1 MNKIRINFF
10 RSKRFVITCDVNNK
24 KYRIFQV
31 IFGTDGSL
39 FVNFP
44 YYLNSKGL
52 VSFVTY
58 PKNIGQPIDLNLVP
72 GGKVTSHLVKY
83 SHHLDGEAHFSQ
95 DGQVMTE
102 NRKKSIPLHS
112 INGHIFTI
120 QLQGLKDFKSTNKK
134 GITSKKTIL
143 SFNLGDF
150 EPDAIKIVGRIYLI
164 EQLINRFWSI
174 FPVSEI
180 GPVAPMNVSGKHY
193 HALFLSPPINNPSN
207 NYILT
212 LTCEKV
218 PKLDKRESSTLTF
231 IGGFDAHDLINNLSI
246 DTTFLALYYPI
257 SDYEEFKKQIG
268 CIDLFENDTSSDKPN
283 LNLMIEDS
291 Y

>member
-1 MNKIRINFF
+1 
-10 RSKRFVITCDVNNK
+10 
-24 KYRIFQV
+24 
-31 IFGTDGSL
+31 
-39 FVNFP
+39 
-44 YYLNSKGL
+44 
-52 VSFVTY
+52 
-58 PKNIGQPIDLNLVP
+58 VP

-83 SHHLDGEAHFSQ
+83 THHLDGEAHFSQ
-95 DGQVMTE
+95 EGQVKTE
-102 NRKKSIPLHS
+102 IRKKSIPLHS

-120 QLQGLKDFKSTNKK
+120 QLPGLKDFKSTNKK

-143 SFNLGDF
+143 SFNLGDS

-180 GPVAPMNVSGKHY
+180 GPIAPMNVSGKQY

-231 IGGFDAHDLINNLSI
+231 IGGFDTRDLINNLSI
-246 DTTFLALYYPI
+246 DTTFLALCYPI

-268 CIDLFENDTSSDKPN
+268 CIDLFENDTSSDKP
-283 LNLMIEDS
+283 I
-291 Y
+291 